1 MTVTTHSNTK
11 CQLGE
16 GLLWHP
22 KRQQLFW
29 FDILTKRLIT
39 RTDQCDH
46 HWQFDEHVS
55 AAGWLDQETLLIASE
70 SRLFRF
76 DLTTGAEHTV
86 VALEADTD
94 RTRSNDGRADPW
106 GGFWI
111 GTMGK
116 QAEPGLGAIYRYYR
130 GQLRRLYAEISISN
144 AICFAPRQPLAYFTD
159 TATQKIMRQAL
170 SPKDGWPEGDA
181 ELWLDLTVENRHP
194 DGAVVDIEGCV
205 WNAQWDA
212 SRIARYGPD
221 GRFLSAIDF
230 PTRQISC
237 PAFGGNRLQTLYATS
252 AAIGLSETDT
262 QAGHSFCCETGYRGQ
277 PEHQV
282 IL

>member
-39 RTDQCDH
+39 RTDLGDH

-262 QAGHSFCCETGYRGQ
+262 QAGHSFCCETGYHGQ